1 MRGRGGTNP
10 SERQTDRQTKLR
22 GRDSSSESERH
33 TDRKKGER
41 EGW

>member
-1 MRGRGGTNP
+1 MVPIRVRD
-10 SERQTDRQTKLR
+10 RQTDKQTKLR